1 MEYRPEV
8 QEYIDFIEKEYT
20 VNTELKTFH
29 ILHMYPGEVAY
40 PNGYYDSR
48 FFDLVLFNTD
58 TMEKRTIE
66 CRDGIDASYRKNI
79 PFMMARI
86 FADGSTMLK
95 FYEAMAF
102 DVFQSVTIYEAED

>member
-1 MEYRPEV
+1 
-8 QEYIDFIEKEYT
+8 
-20 VNTELKTFH
+20 
-29 ILHMYPGEVAY
+29 MYPGEVAH

-66 CRDGIDASYRKNI
+66 YRDGIDCNYGRGVAL
-79 PFMMARI
+79 MMARI

-95 FYEAMAF
+95 FIKPMAF
-102 DVFQSVTIYEAED
+102 FAGQSVPIYEDKP